1 MRKHTFRPSLNDVL
15 EDRLALSHTGAAGVV
30 QVAHPKP
37 HKPGTPVLKSAT
49 LNDVNR
55 KIDLAFTQFNK
66 AYTKEVTQVDRTGNQ
81 AKFQSDLSANEIKLK
96 AALDKQA
103 ARIPGGSQTLAQTL
117 NARSTASSRTSRRTR
132 PCPRPTWSGPTSR
145 APTRTWPPTS
155 TTRCRRATSR

>member
-1 MRKHTFRPSLNDVL
+1 M
-15 EDRLALSHTGAAGVV
+15 
-30 QVAHPKP
+30 AHPKP

-117 NARSTASSRTSRRTR
+117 NARFDSLVKDLKTNTTLSSTDLVRSDQ
-132 PCPRPTWSGPTSR
+132 SG
-145 APTRTWPPTS
+145 AHADV
-155 TTRCRRATSR
+155 ATYIHDEVSKGDFSLK